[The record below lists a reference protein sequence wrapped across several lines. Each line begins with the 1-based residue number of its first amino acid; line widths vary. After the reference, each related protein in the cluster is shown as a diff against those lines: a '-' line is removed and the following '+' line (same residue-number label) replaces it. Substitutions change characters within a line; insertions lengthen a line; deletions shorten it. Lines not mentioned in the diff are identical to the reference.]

1 MTAVRPLSAASTAPV
16 RRSWL
21 SRKIAQLRDEGYPER
36 QAVAIAYHE
45 ATAVYLRRRRAIPA
59 DLVQQYRDAKA
70 RVNPRRKTATRKTT
84 RKRKPAAKAVRLYRG
99 FREAAPRGQERW
111 DLPADTVGVK
121 MGLCVGII
129 YATTIRG
136 KKEKFIHEFR
146 RDAAPVLAVGE
157 DGTQLYLLGG
167 KYRVTERGIVDH
179 RRK

>member
-59 DLVQQYRDAKA
+59 DLVQQYRDEKA
-70 RVNPRRKTATRKTT
+70 RVNPRRKTA
-84 RKRKPAAKAVRLYRG
+84 RKRKRAAKAVTLYRG
-99 FREAAPRGQERW
+99 FRESEPRDQERW